1 MTGGSA
7 TAKSEMENIVTG
19 ARDVIYVPIKKA
31 SNYTGLI
38 ILILLILVILGVAYW
53 FLNKTICG
61 WFLPGIVIP
70 AYYLSYSHKKK
81 ADNLSSDEDEVMSK

>member
-7 TAKSEMENIVTG
+7 TVKSEMENIVSG
-19 ARDVIYVPIKKA
+19 ARDVIYVPIKNA

-38 ILILLILVILGVAYW
+38 ILILVILVVLGLAYW

-61 WFLPGIVIP
+61 WFLPGFILVPGVYI
-70 AYYLSYSHKKK
+70 YQTKKK
-81 ADNLSSDEDEVMSK
+81 SLKEEQEKEVK